1 MNLDTLFGAEIMARC
16 DALALHT
23 EEPGRLTRTY
33 LTPVQRAA
41 AEQLLDWMRE
51 AGMSARM
58 DAAGNVV
65 GRYEGAQPEAKTLIT
80 GSHFDTVVNAG
91 KYDGN
96 YGVIAPIACV
106 KALHAQGLRLPHAI
120 EVVGFAEEEGVRF
133 KTTMMGSK
141 AIAGTYDPAV
151 LNLKDRGGVSVAQ
164 AMRDYSLDPQ
174 AIATAAHDPARVL
187 GFVEIHIEQ
196 GPVLLNEGL
205 AAGTVTSIAGVYRFQ
220 AVLTGQAGHAGTT
233 PMHLRRDAGAAAAEM
248 VLAIERYCAAESAR
262 IEGGLVGTV
271 GQLNVPGG
279 AINVIP
285 GACEFSIDLRSGH
298 DGSRHAA
305 WKVLEPELQAIARRR
320 HVELSITNT
329 LDLAAAPCAAHIMA
343 QIDTAITA
351 ATGAPAPRLPSG
363 AGHDAMAMAAL
374 CPQGMIFIR
383 CGNGGISHN
392 PLETITEADA
402 RIGARVLY
410 DVLRNF
416 RAQ

>member
-1 MNLDTLFGAEIMARC
+1 MNLDNLFGAEIMARC
-16 DALALHT
+16 EALAQHT

-41 AEQLLDWMRE
+41 ADLLLAWMKD
-51 AGMSARM
+51 AGMQARI
-58 DAAGNVV
+58 DEVGNVV
-65 GRYEGAQPEAKTLIT
+65 GRYEAAAPGARTLMT

-106 KALHAQGLRLPHAI
+106 KALNAQNIRLPHAI
-120 EVVGFAEEEGVRF
+120 EVVGFAEEEGVRY

-141 AIAGTYDPAV
+141 AIAGTYDMNV
-151 LNLKDRGGVSVAQ
+151 LGFKDKAGVSVADAMQ
-164 AMRDYSLDPQ
+164 AYGLDAQ
-174 AIATAAHDPARVL
+174 AVGKTARNPKDVL

-196 GPVLLNEGL
+196 GPVLLNEGR

-220 AVLTGQAGHAGTT
+220 AVVTGQAGHAGTT
-233 PMHLRRDAGAAAAEM
+233 PMHMRKDAGAAAAEM
-248 VLAIERYCAAESAR
+248 VLAIERYCAAETHR
-262 IEGGLVGTV
+262 IEGGLVGTC

-298 DGSRHAA
+298 DPSRQAA
-305 WKVLEPELQAIARRR
+305 WKILEPELQAIARRR
-320 HVELSITNT
+320 HVELNITKT
-329 LDLAAAPCAAHIMA
+329 LELPAAPCAPHIMA
-343 QIDTAITA
+343 QIDDAILA
-351 ATGAPAPRLPSG
+351 ATGEAARRLPSG
-363 AGHDAMAMAAL
+363 AGHDAMAMAAM

-392 PLETITEADA
+392 PLETITEEDA
-402 RIGARVLY
+402 RIGAKVLY

-416 RAQ
+416 KAA

>member
-16 DALALHT
+16 DALAQHT

-33 LTPVQRAA
+33 LTPVQHAA
-41 AEQLLDWMRE
+41 ADQLIAWMTE
-51 AGMSARM
+51 AGMSARI
-58 DAAGNVV
+58 DEAGNVV
-65 GRYEGAQPEAKTLIT
+65 GRYEGAQAGAKTLMT

-106 KALHAQGLRLPHAI
+106 KALHQQNIRLPHAI
-120 EVVGFAEEEGVRF
+120 EVIGFAEEEGVRY

-141 AIAGTYDPAV
+141 AIAGTYDLNV
-151 LNLKDRGGVSVAQ
+151 LNFVDRGGISVAD
-164 AMRDYSLDPQ
+164 AMKAYGLDPQ
-174 AIATAAHDPARVL
+174 AVPKAARDPKQVL

-196 GPVLLNEGL
+196 GPVLLNEGH

-220 AVLTGQAGHAGTT
+220 AVVTGQAGHAGTT
-233 PMHLRRDAGAAAAEM
+233 PMHMRSDAGAAGAEM
-248 VLAIERYCAAESAR
+248 VLAIERFCAAEANR

-298 DGSRHAA
+298 DPSRQAA
-305 WKVLEPELQAIARRR
+305 WKMLEPELQAIAKRR
-320 HVELSITNT
+320 HVKLAVTQTLELP
-329 LDLAAAPCAAHIMA
+329 AAPCAPHIMA
-343 QIDTAITA
+343 QIDTAISA
-351 ATGAPAPRLPSG
+351 ATGAAARRLPSG
-363 AGHDAMAMAAL
+363 AGHDAMAMAAM

-392 PLETITEADA
+392 PLETITEEDA
-402 RIGARVLY
+402 RLGARVLY

-416 RAQ
+416 QSA